1 MASTKENI
9 IAQLRKDILPL
20 QGFRTTANTHCP
32 DVELGPIKES
42 FPNTRFPLGAIHEF
56 CCTGIEDAAASSGF
70 IAGILSALM
79 QNGGVCLWISASRKV
94 FPMGL
99 KVFGIDPDKIIF
111 VDLQKEKDILWTMEE
126 ALKCDGLT
134 AVLGEM
140 REYSFTA
147 SRRFQLAVDQSG
159 VTGFILRL
167 HPRNL
172 STTASVTR
180 WRITS
185 LPSVLADDMPGV
197 GFFRW
202 NAELLKVRNG
212 KPGSWPIEWI
222 EGRFRHISSIDI
234 IPYEEEKKIG

>member
-1 MASTKENI
+1 MASTKDNI
-9 IAQLRKDILPL
+9 IAQLRKDILPF
-20 QGFRTTANTHCP
+20 QGFRATANASCT
-32 DVELGPIKES
+32 DVDLGHINES
-42 FPNTRFPLGAIHEF
+42 FPNARFPIGAIHEF
-56 CCTGIEDAAASSGF
+56 CCTGLEDAAASSGF

-79 QNGGVCLWISASRKV
+79 KNGGVCLWIGSSRKI

-99 KVFGIDPDKIIF
+99 KTFGIDPEKIIF

-126 ALKCDGLT
+126 ALKCDGLA

-140 REYSFTA
+140 REFSFTA

-167 HPRNL
+167 NPRNL
-172 STTASVTR
+172 NTTACVTR

-185 LPSVLADDMPGV
+185 LPSILSDDMPGV

-222 EGRFRHISSIDI
+222 KGRFRHISNIEI
-234 IPYEEEKKIG
+234 MPYEQEKKIG